1 MTGGCC
7 RAVLHCTKK
16 SRFHRLHSYA
26 TDFADF
32 FRFFGAS
39 QQLHQPLRHPLGAT
53 RAGSSD
59 GFRRA
64 DAQWRGWRAA
74 MRPRATSVD
83 YNVKEQVIRSRIKRS
98 SQRAVSRETVH

>member
-1 MTGGCC
+1 LSSFGF
-7 RAVLHCTKK
+7 L
-16 SRFHRLHSYA
+16 RFSAPRNRNTNRNINRYA
-26 TDFADF
+26 
-32 FRFFGAS
+32 
-39 QQLHQPLRHPLGAT
+39 PP

-98 SQRAVSRETVH
+98 SQRAVSRETPH